1 MRAVVLTGVIVFL
14 FAQPGRA
21 ADNER
26 VVKLTLT
33 PAGRPEPAMKYRLS
47 PTDRELVP
55 GNAAALYYRAIVQ
68 MQNDKRQLVG
78 ENIDKDMQSA
88 IDGIWLDLPPD
99 QFPRA
104 DAAKGLERWSSA
116 LAEAELAARRRGA
129 QWDLPL
135 KEHGIQTLLPE
146 VQEMRSLARLLALK
160 AKLALAEK
168 NYDEAAR
175 TLETMIQLGQHVSES
190 GTLVSSL
197 VGVACDAIALNEAE
211 FWVNTPGSP
220 SLYWALTALRN
231 PLIDIGDGLESEHY
245 WVGSALP
252 YQDILATS
260 VLSAD
265 QGRELTRALG
275 NLMGVA
281 TEGSAME
288 IMPGIK
294 LPIPQ
299 DAIMLVPA
307 LATYPS
313 AKRELIARGRP
324 AAEVER
330 MPVAQV
336 VVLAWVQTY
345 REQLDEMVA
354 WGHRPYAE
362 SRRAIARIDEAADER
377 NRSPAGFFA
386 RLLLPAINA
395 AMGAGARLDQRVA
408 LLRTVEALRLYAA
421 AHDGALP
428 ANLKEVTEVPIPR
441 DPATGVS
448 FAYSLSDGTATLQSR
463 ERSVYQHTIYEITIR
478 K

>member
-14 FAQPGRA
+14 FAEPGLA
-21 ADNER
+21 ADDVR
-26 VVKLTLT
+26 VVKLTVT
-33 PAGRPEPAMKYRLS
+33 PATRPVPAMKYRLS

-55 GNAAALYYRAIVQ
+55 GNAVALYYRAVVHVLNQ
-68 MQNDKRQLVG
+68 RPALRGEDADKNVL
-78 ENIDKDMQSA
+78 SA
-88 IDGIWLDLPPD
+88 IDGLWLELPPD
-99 QFPRA
+99 QLPRA
-104 DAAKGLERWSSA
+104 DAAKGLEAWSSA

-160 AKLALAEK
+160 AKLALADK
-168 NYDEAAR
+168 NYVEAAH

-197 VGVACDAIALNEAE
+197 VGVACDAIALAEAE
-211 FWVNTPGSP
+211 FWINTPGSP
-220 SLYWALTALRN
+220 NLYWALTALRS
-231 PLIDIGDGLESEHY
+231 PLIDIGAGLESEHY

-265 QGRELTRALG
+265 QGRELARALG

-281 TEGSAME
+281 TDGSAME
-288 IMPGIK
+288 IVPGIK
-294 LPIPQ
+294 LPLPQ

-313 AKRELIARGRP
+313 AKRELLARGRP

-330 MPVAQV
+330 MPVSQV

-362 SRRAIARIDEAADER
+362 ARRAIARIDEVADER

-395 AMGAGARLDQRVA
+395 AMGAGARIDQRVA
-408 LLRTVEALRLYAA
+408 LLRTVEALRLHAA

-428 ANLKEVTEVPIPR
+428 ASLKDVTEVPIPR

-463 ERSVYQHTIYEITIR
+463 EQSVYQHTIYEITVR